1 MLRILNVKFYL
12 YEVHWKS
19 EFSNLQGKRKLALK
33 FQKSRAKLQFDGGP
47 GKGTTFG
54 SSYWEVPKTQGRRNR
69 NSTVG

>member
-1 MLRILNVKFYL
+1 MLNFTFTKYTGNPNFRT
-12 YEVHWKS
+12 
-19 EFSNLQGKRKLALK
+19 SNENENWSVLK